1 MMKDKK
7 NRLIT
12 ISTWVGL
19 ILLWIILSE
28 FKIVPSHKL
37 PSPFEV
43 LAAMK
48 DIILEGYNNTSFWNH
63 IGISMF
69 RLLSSVALAI
79 ITAIPLGLL
88 SGYFPKFRA
97 VVNSLVNFYRNLPP
111 LAYYSL
117 LIIWLGIDESS
128 KIALLFLASF
138 APMYISSLSAVS
150 RVKKSH
156 ILSAETFG
164 ATKGQI
170 FKSVILPASFPE
182 IFVGIRTAI
191 GVAYTTL
198 VSAEMIAATAGI
210 GWMVIDAYKY
220 INTEVVFVGIII
232 MGLTGVLI
240 DYILTLIERKV
251 IFWNGK

>member
-1 MMKDKK
+1 MKSNK
-7 NRLIT
+7 NYRYIT
-12 ISTWVGL
+12 ITTWGV
-19 ILLWIILSE
+19 ILLLWTLLSV
-28 FKIVPSHKL
+28 FNVLPSHKL

-43 LAAMK
+43 IFTFK
-48 DIILEGYNNTSFWNH
+48 DILINGYNYTSFWSH

-69 RLLSSVALAI
+69 RLIISVIISI
-79 ITAIPLGLL
+79 ITAIPLGLIC
-88 SGYFPKFRA
+88 GYFPKIRA
-97 VVNSLVNFYRNLPP
+97 ILNSFVNFYRNLPP

-117 LIIWLGIDESS
+117 LIIWLGIDEKS
-128 KIALLFLASF
+128 KITLLCLAAF
-138 APMYISSLSAVS
+138 APMYISSISAVS
-150 RVKKSH
+150 RINHSY

-164 ATKGQI
+164 ATKFQI
-170 FKSVILPASFPE
+170 FRTIILPAAFPE

-220 INTEVVFVGIII
+220 INTDVVFVGIII

-240 DYILTLIERKV
+240 DYLLTLVERKFV
-251 IFWNGK
+251 FWNGK

>member
-1 MMKDKK
+1 MKDKK
-7 NRLIT
+7 NRVIT
-12 ISTWVGL
+12 FSTWAVL
-19 ILLWIILSE
+19 ILLWIIFSE
-28 FKIVPSHKL
+28 FKIIPTHKL
-37 PSPFEV
+37 PSPFDV

-48 DIILEGYNNTSFWNH
+48 DIILEGYNNTSFWSH
-63 IGISMF
+63 IGISLF
-69 RLLSSVALAI
+69 RLISSVILAI

-117 LIIWLGIDESS
+117 LIIWLGIDERS
-128 KIALLFLASF
+128 KVALLFLASF

-164 ATKGQI
+164 ASKGQI

-251 IFWNGK
+251 IFWTRK